1 MKKSKKKTKVRDM
14 KPSKDAK
21 GGRFTIPQS
30 SVAGGTSVAGGGQV
44 AQGGSSLTGNPTVN

>member
-21 GGRFTIPQS
+21 GGRFTIPQGS
-30 SVAGGTSVAGGGQV
+30 TVAGGGKV
-44 AQGGSSLTGNPTVN
+44 AQGGSSLTGNTNIN

>member
-21 GGRFTIPQS
+21 GGGGFKVQ
-30 SVAGGTSVAGGGQV
+30 GGTAVSGGSTVSGGPHGTMLQGGQ
-44 AQGGSSLTGNPTVN
+44 TNN